1 MSTPRFHPPMSLR
14 LLLDDLGRVFRRL
27 LSGKGV
33 PQATFSIDHILAQG
47 RLTEARGRFRLGLA
61 DPDKKAKYS
70 HRPTWQLV
78 CEEVLDTDFD
88 PPVYDAIYAELLRR
102 GYDDRAIDD
111 LRRLAWETAGWM
123 NYDLMLWDWVD
134 LDESDMR
141 AALDL
146 QRERGLIGAIEHGQR
161 LDRIREVSERPIPE

>member
-1 MSTPRFHPPMSLR
+1 MSLR

-27 LSGKGV
+27 LSGRGV
-33 PQATFSIDHILAQG
+33 PAATFSLDHILAQG
-47 RLTEARGRFRLGLA
+47 RLTEARERFQLGQA
-61 DPDKKAKYS
+61 DPDKTAKYT

-88 PPVYDAIYAELLRR
+88 PPVYDAIYAELVRR
-102 GYDDRAIDD
+102 GYDHEAIDD

-123 NYDLMLWDWVD
+123 NYDLMLWDWVQ

-146 QRERGLIGAIEHGQR
+146 QRERGLIGGIEYQR
-161 LDRIREVSERPIPE
+161 RLERIREVSERDLAG

>member
-1 MSTPRFHPPMSLR
+1 MSLR

-27 LSGKGV
+27 LSGKGA
-33 PQATFSIDHILAQG
+33 PPATFSVDHILAQG
-47 RLTEARGRFRLGLA
+47 RLTEARERYRLGRA

-88 PPVYDAIYAELLRR
+88 PPVFDAIYDELRGR
-102 GYDDRAIDD
+102 GYDDSAIDD

-123 NYDLMLWDWVD
+123 NFDLMLWEWVQ

-146 QRERGLIGAIEHGQR
+146 QRERGLIGDIEYRRR
-161 LDRIREVSERPIPE
+161 LERIREVSERDLSG

>member
-1 MSTPRFHPPMSLR
+1 MSLR
-14 LLLDDLGRVFRRL
+14 SLLDDLGRVFRRL
-27 LSGKGV
+27 LSRKGV

-47 RLTEARGRFRLGLA
+47 RLTEARERFRLGQA
-61 DPDKKAKYS
+61 DPDKTAKYS

-102 GYDDRAIDD
+102 GYDDRTIDD

-123 NYDLMLWDWVD
+123 NYDLMLWEWTV
-134 LDESDMR
+134 LEESDMKT
-141 AALDL
+141 ALDL
-146 QRERGLIGAIEHGQR
+146 QRERGLIGAIEQERR
-161 LDRIREVSERPIPE
+161 LERIREVSERPIPD